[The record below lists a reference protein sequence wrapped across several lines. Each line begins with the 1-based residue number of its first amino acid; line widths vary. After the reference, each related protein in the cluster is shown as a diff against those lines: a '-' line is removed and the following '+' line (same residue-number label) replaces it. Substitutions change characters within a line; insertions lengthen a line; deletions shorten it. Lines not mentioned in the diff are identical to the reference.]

1 MGRTP
6 GRKGVLIQMG
16 ETNKKKVLI
25 ADDEPAVRQLVHR
38 ILSKDYVVFEAQDG
52 SEAVDI
58 VLSQKP
64 DIILMDM
71 MMPRVDG
78 LTACYTIKT
87 DEATKEIPVVMI
99 TAVGFDLNKRLSQDI
114 MGADGYITKP
124 FTPQELQSAVDHF
137 LGESPE
143 KTPASGKK
151 PSPEK
156 APQRAKPRRS

>member
-1 MGRTP
+1 
-6 GRKGVLIQMG
+6 MG

-71 MMPRVDG
+71 MMPKVDG

-124 FTPQELQSAVDHF
+124 FTPQELQSAVNHF
-137 LGESPE
+137 FGESSE

-156 APQRAKPRRS
+156 TPQRAKPRRS